1 MDDDVGPAR
10 LRYTPDR
17 RYTALAL
24 VGVGVAALAFA
35 LGDDRPGRLLAVLAA
50 VVLGAYVLG
59 DLVFSPRLIAD
70 RSGLT
75 IRSPFTRATVRWDQV
90 ETIRADARSRF
101 GIRSTTLEIDAGA
114 VLAVLSRR
122 ALGADPAEVAGL
134 LGALRS

>member
-1 MDDDVGPAR
+1 VDDGIEPTR

-17 RYTALAL
+17 RYTLLAL
-24 VGVGVAALAFA
+24 GGIGVAAIAFA
-35 LGDDRPGRLLAVLAA
+35 LSDDRPGRLLAAIAA
-50 VVLGAYVLG
+50 VVLAGYVLG
-59 DLVFSPRLIAD
+59 DLVFSPRLVAD

-75 IRSPFTRATVRWDQV
+75 IRSPFTRATVGWDEV

-134 LGALRS
+134 LGALRH